1 MKPILVSGIQPS
13 GKLHI
18 GNYLGALKNFVEL
31 QNSGKYQC
39 YFFIADLHSLTE
51 SYTPEE
57 KRKQILELTADFVAA
72 GLDPK
77 KSVIFLQSQIP
88 AHSELAW
95 ILSTITPTGEL
106 RRMTQYKDKSDNEK
120 DSANTG
126 LLTYPILMAADILL
140 YDAKFVPV
148 GDDQVQHLELTRTLA
163 RKFNARFPALRNL
176 GEEGGQI
183 FTEPQPILTE
193 TPRIMS
199 LKNPEKK
206 MSKSDPASCVF
217 LDDSPEDI
225 RAKFKVATTDSGNE
239 IKFDPQNKPGIS
251 NLLRIF
257 SAITGE
263 SIKESEKMFA
273 GSSYSNFKGA
283 VAESIVAHFA
293 DFRKR
298 KSAFLAKPQTLK
310 TILSSGSKKASPRA
324 NRKIKEVKSRVGLT
338 V

>member
-1 MKPILVSGIQPS
+1 MKPVLISGIQPS
-13 GKLHI
+13 GRLHI

-51 SYTPEE
+51 NYTSEE
-57 KRKQILELTADFVAA
+57 KRQQILELTADFIAA

-95 ILSTITPTGEL
+95 ILSTATPIGEL

-120 DSANTG
+120 ESANAG
-126 LLTYPILMAADILL
+126 LLTYPVLMAADIIL

-148 GDDQVQHLELTRTLA
+148 GEDQIQHLELTRTLA
-163 RKFNARFPALRNL
+163 RKFNAKFNDVF
-176 GEEGGQI
+176 I
-183 FTEPQPILTE
+183 EPRPILTE

-206 MSKSDPASCVF
+206 MSKSDPQSCVF

-225 RAKFKVATTDSGNE
+225 RAKFKSATTDSGSE
-239 IKFDPQNKPGIS
+239 IKYDPKNKPGIS
-251 NLLRIF
+251 NMLKIF
-257 SAITGE
+257 SAVSGE
-263 SIKESEKMFA
+263 SLKESEKMFA

-293 DFRKR
+293 DYREK
-298 KSAFLAKPQTLK
+298 KQTLLARPR
-310 TILSSGSKKASPRA
+310 TLVAILNSGSKKAALRA
-324 NRKIKEVKSRVGLT
+324 NRKIREVKSRVGLT

>member
-13 GKLHI
+13 GRLHI

-51 SYTPEE
+51 NYTSEE
-57 KRKQILELTADFVAA
+57 KRQQILELTADFIAA

-95 ILSTITPTGEL
+95 ILSTATPIGEL

-120 DSANTG
+120 ESANAG
-126 LLTYPILMAADILL
+126 LLTYPVLMAADIIL
-140 YDAKFVPV
+140 YDTKFVPV
-148 GDDQVQHLELTRTLA
+148 GEDQIQHLELTRTLA
-163 RKFNARFPALRNL
+163 RKFNAKFNDVF
-176 GEEGGQI
+176 I
-183 FTEPQPILTE
+183 EPRPILTE

-206 MSKSDPASCVF
+206 MSKSDPQSCVF

-225 RAKFKVATTDSGNE
+225 RAKFKSATTDSGSE
-239 IKFDPQNKPGIS
+239 IKYDPKNKPGIS
-251 NLLRIF
+251 NMLKIF
-257 SAITGE
+257 SAVSGE
-263 SIKESEKMFA
+263 SLKESEKMFA

-293 DFRKR
+293 DYRK
-298 KSAFLAKPQTLK
+298 KKQTLLARPR
-310 TILSSGSKKASPRA
+310 TLVAILNSGSKKAALRA
-324 NRKIKEVKSRVGLT
+324 NRKIREVKSRVGLT